1 MSFLRNYLL
10 RSSEQ
15 LNYIRD
21 VDSSEDRIFTLNTG
35 KCPLMTLCSVETES
49 RCNQLRLST
58 GNTLWEFV
66 ICVGTLESWACR
78 RLEYPK
84 SPGGLMRQN
93 WSNWSNWRIDAANLI
108 KLEQLGQQ
116 FKPKCR
122 YVYTTSWMGLRWP
135 VPSMSPRAPCECQ
148 NDQSNN
154 WPFVITVFTH
164 TPAPQGKLFYET

>member
-10 RSSEQ
+10 HSGEQ
-15 LNYIRD
+15 LSYIRD
-21 VDSSEDRIFTLNTG
+21 VDSSEDRIFTLDMG
-35 KCPLMTLCSVETES
+35 KCPLMTSCSVETES

-58 GNTLWEFV
+58 GNTPWEFV

-78 RLEYPK
+78 LEYPK
-84 SPGGLMRQN
+84 SPGGLMQQ
-93 WSNWSNWRIDAANLI
+93 NWSNWRIDAAKLI
-108 KLEQLGQQ
+108 KLEQFGQQ

-135 VPSMSPRAPCECQ
+135 VPSMCPRAPCEYQ

-154 WPFVITVFTH
+154 WPFVITVFKH

>member
-1 MSFLRNYLL
+1 MGQWILGYSIFK
-10 RSSEQ
+10 Q
-15 LNYIRD
+15 THVCTMYILTYTQTCTD
-21 VDSSEDRIFTLNTG
+21 
-35 KCPLMTLCSVETES
+35 PH
-49 RCNQLRLST
+49 
-58 GNTLWEFV
+58 TLWEFV

-84 SPGGLMRQN
+84 SPGGLLQQN
-93 WSNWSNWRIDAANLI
+93 WSNWSNWRIDAAKLI
-108 KLEQLGQQ
+108 KLEHLGQQ

-122 YVYTTSWMGLRWP
+122 YVCTTSWIWMGLRWP

-164 TPAPQGKLFYET
+164 THTGPSGQTFLRDVAKHLSVRHETSTLK